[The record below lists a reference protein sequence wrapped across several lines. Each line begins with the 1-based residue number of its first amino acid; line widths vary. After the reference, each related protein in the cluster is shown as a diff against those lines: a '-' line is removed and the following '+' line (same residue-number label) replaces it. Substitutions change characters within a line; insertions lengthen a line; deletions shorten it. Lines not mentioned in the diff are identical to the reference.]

1 MYFIDMEHS
10 NSFRMWNRENIF
22 VASEGVTL
30 SDCTRTEKPT
40 AGFTY
45 EKAGDGES
53 FVDVSLTWYPDYQAE
68 LADGTALQTGVGDGG
83 VLRVYLPEQTSG
95 TVRVVYREPWYIQGG
110 RLVSL
115 TALAGL
121 CIFIFRRKKNTKN
134 A

>member
-1 MYFIDMEHS
+1 ME
-10 NSFRMWNRENIF
+10 
-22 VASEGVTL
+22 
-30 SDCTRTEKPT
+30 
-40 AGFTY
+40 
-45 EKAGDGES
+45 
-53 FVDVSLTWYPDYQAE
+53 VSLTWYPVDQAE

-83 VLRVYLPEQTSG
+83 LLRVYLPEQTSG
-95 TVRVVYREPWYIQGG
+95 TVQVVYREPWYIQGG